1 MKSVYIDVMEKI
13 LSAYST
19 KDIADYIAEVEE
31 YSIREHGFPR
41 LTANIG
47 ILLAHGRRTELRDT
61 FEYMMDICCREIPVV
76 RERYKAVSDDPAD
89 RAKFPEVG
97 NNFSVREIV
106 CCLLALEENNTF
118 PKEKT
123 EYWRSLLKT
132 INPETCY
139 SVIARDP
146 NVKIDNWAAFGAASE
161 QARKFAGLG
170 DESKFIDVQ
179 IGSQLLSFDENGM
192 YRDPHEPM
200 IYDITTRLQLSVPLY
215 FGYDGPYR
223 EQMEDLLDRGAL
235 HMLKL
240 QSVTGEVPFGG
251 RSSQF
256 LHNEATLAAVCEY
269 EANRYNQ
276 KGDVKLAG
284 QFKAAAKLAIDS
296 VVGYLDTTELY
307 HIKNFYPR
315 NSYYGC
321 ENYAHFK
328 KYMITTASF
337 IYLAYLFADESIQ
350 PVACPAEKGNH
361 IYRTSPYFHKTV
373 CKFEDY
379 FVEYETEANF
389 EYDANGLGRIHKKG
403 APSALCLSLPFPNK
417 PNYGLDI
424 ENPSALSVCC
434 GIYDEEKL
442 ILSAEEG
449 TKYELLN
456 DTVSETEAQ
465 LKWNV
470 TLYNGSKVM
479 ETCTLS
485 NAGVQLSFERTG
497 EDSVEGKIYAMLPVF
512 EFDGEEKSQI
522 HAEDGKIVVTYKG
535 HSCEYITEGK
545 VQDTGKVYANRN
557 GHYRLFM
564 VEDTQKV
571 EVNVSLK

>member
-1 MKSVYIDVMEKI
+1 MKSIYIDIMEKI

-19 KDIADYIAEVEE
+19 EDIADYIAEVEE

-76 RERYKAVSDDPAD
+76 RERYKEVSDDPAD

-106 CCLLALEENNTF
+106 CCLLALEEKNTF

-146 NVKIDNWAAFGAASE
+146 KVKVDNWAAFGAASE

-170 DESKFIDVQ
+170 DESEFIDVQ
-179 IGSQLLSFDENGM
+179 IATQLLSFDENGM

-223 EQMEDLLDRGAL
+223 EQVEEKIDRGAL

-276 KGDVKLAG
+276 KGNTELAG
-284 QFKAAAKLAIDS
+284 QFKTAAKLAIDS
-296 VVGYLDTTELY
+296 IISYLDTTELY
-307 HIKNFYPR
+307 HVKNHYPR
-315 NSYYGC
+315 NSY
-321 ENYAHFK
+321 F
-328 KYMITTASF
+328 
-337 IYLAYLFADESIQ
+337 
-350 PVACPAEKGNH
+350 
-361 IYRTSPYFHKTV
+361 
-373 CKFEDY
+373 
-379 FVEYETEANF
+379 
-389 EYDANGLGRIHKKG
+389 
-403 APSALCLSLPFPNK
+403 
-417 PNYGLDI
+417 
-424 ENPSALSVCC
+424 
-434 GIYDEEKL
+434 
-442 ILSAEEG
+442 
-449 TKYELLN
+449 
-456 DTVSETEAQ
+456 
-465 LKWNV
+465 
-470 TLYNGSKVM
+470 
-479 ETCTLS
+479 
-485 NAGVQLSFERTG
+485 
-497 EDSVEGKIYAMLPVF
+497 
-512 EFDGEEKSQI
+512 
-522 HAEDGKIVVTYKG
+522 
-535 HSCEYITEGK
+535 
-545 VQDTGKVYANRN
+545 
-557 GHYRLFM
+557 
-564 VEDTQKV
+564 
-571 EVNVSLK
+571 